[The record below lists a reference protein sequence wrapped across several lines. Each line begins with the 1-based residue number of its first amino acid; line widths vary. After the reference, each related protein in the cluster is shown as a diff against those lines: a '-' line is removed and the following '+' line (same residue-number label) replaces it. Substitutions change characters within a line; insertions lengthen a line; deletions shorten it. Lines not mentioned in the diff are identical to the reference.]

1 MQNDKFR
8 GVSCNKGNPRWDE
21 CTTRPGKLYYREDI
35 RGPFLRDY
43 NRILHCKA
51 YRRLK
56 HKTQVFFATEN
67 DHICTRIEHV
77 NHVSSVS
84 YTISKFLGLNTEL
97 ANAIAIGHDLGH
109 APFGHEGEKVLKD
122 IAKKDL
128 GEEFWHEKNSLRFI
142 DKLETLT
149 SPEGREENLS
159 LTYAVRDGIV
169 CHCGEVDENSIYPR
183 KEYINLSDIS
193 EPGEVSPYTWEG
205 CVVRIADKI
214 SYLGRDIE
222 DALTLQILNISQ
234 IRELKDIIRKD
245 IIKEEFNISE
255 INNTALMHE
264 FIMDLCTQSNPDS
277 GLIFSSEYLEFIN
290 RVKDFN
296 YKNIYHHPRL
306 ESFRKYA
313 RLIIESIYVKL
324 DDQYDGRETL
334 SHLTRQERVYPELFG
349 SFGQWLVKYS
359 DISPAKRPV
368 KYQNHIVYNI
378 DDREDYRRAI
388 MDFISGMTD
397 NYAIKIFNEM
407 IRFM

>member
-1 MQNDKFR
+1 M
-8 GVSCNKGNPRWDE
+8 SCNKGNPRWDE
-21 CTTRPGKLYYREDI
+21 STARPGKLYDREDI

-109 APFGHEGEKVLKD
+109 APFGHEGENILKD

-142 DKLETLT
+142 DRLETLS
-149 SPEGREENLS
+149 SPDGREENLN

-183 KEYINLSDIS
+183 KRDIDLWDITT
-193 EPGEVSPYTWEG
+193 PGEVSPYTWEG
-205 CVVRIADKI
+205 CVVKIADKI

-245 IIKEEFNISE
+245 IIKEEFNINE
-255 INNTALMHE
+255 INNTVLMHR
-264 FIMDLCTQSNPDS
+264 FIMDLCSQSNPDS
-277 GLIFSSEYLEFIN
+277 GLIFSPGYLEFIN
-290 RVKDFN
+290 RVKEFN

-313 RLIIESIYVKL
+313 RLIIESVFDKL
-324 DDQYDGRETL
+324 DEQYDGRETL

-349 SFGQWLVKYS
+349 SFGKWLVKYS
-359 DISPAKRPV
+359 DISPGKRPAR
-368 KYQNHIVYNI
+368 YQNDIIYNI
-378 DDREDYRRAI
+378 DDRDDYRRAI

-397 NYAIKIFNEM
+397 NYAIKVFNEM
-407 IRFM
+407 IRFI